1 MDMAGG
7 HTWHAVFRPV
17 PLFERR
23 RVELQLARGRREAFA
38 GFAVDHHADGYA
50 VSTNDAVLLIHL
62 RRLKLG
68 GLQFALMQT
77 EDGRLLLWYL
87 KRSVLLHVLQGSQ
100 LLAFR
105 RLGQTGYTILED
117 PAIILEDAQ
126 LFARTIR

>member
-1 MDMAGG
+1 MHMAGG

-77 EDGRLLLWYL
+77 EDGGFFLRNL
-87 KRSVLLHVLQGSQ
+87 KRPILLHVFQGSQ

-105 RLGQTGYTILED
+105 RPWQTGSTILED
-117 PAIILEDAQ
+117 PA
-126 LFARTIR
+126 